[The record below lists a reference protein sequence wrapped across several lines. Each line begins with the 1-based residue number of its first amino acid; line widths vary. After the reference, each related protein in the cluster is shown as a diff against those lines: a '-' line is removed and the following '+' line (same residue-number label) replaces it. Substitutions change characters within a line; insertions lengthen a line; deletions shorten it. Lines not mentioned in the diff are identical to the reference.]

1 MEEHQALFTWGAGP
15 SSVSIAGNFND
26 WSATATPLIKQPDGS
41 FKASISVPW
50 GSTQAYKYIVDGDW
64 MVREDEEKDYDA
76 AGNHNNIYVAPPG
89 PTAGTGATAGATT
102 ASAGAAGTADT
113 AGAAAGTQPSTA
125 PATQQLAKG
134 PDAAPAPAA
143 DNAGSSN
150 MGLLAGAGALAGVG
164 AAGAAAL
171 GLSKNSDKVDEK
183 SLPNLQSLAAQA
195 PAGVSSDLSAA
206 AGSRDIPTTLGGMS
220 IDEENIPNLQS
231 LAAQAPTG
239 VTSDVPAINS
249 GIPTTLGGLPTSTG
263 TVAATP
269 AVPGPASEAK
279 DAITDKTNTGLL
291 AGAGALTGA
300 GVAGAAALGLVSKD
314 TNKGVADKVDSGV
327 ASIQSFTAKPLD
339 TAGGMA
345 SNLSGTVGSRELP
358 TVAGLTGTGDAKD
371 AASAA
376 PAANKNT
383 GLLAGVGAVAGAG
396 TLAGAGAAAA
406 GMLGFGSKN
415 EDKAEPSGDQT
426 ANLAAAGPG
435 AAADA
440 AEVNTGATAGT
451 TTDATAPGATAGT
464 TTDATAPGATAGT
477 ATDAT
482 APGATAGTATDATP
496 PGATAPGTATAP
508 GASTVDPTAAASAPT
523 APAIAPGVAATRDAS
538 TLAAT
543 EPEKSAGLS
552 GNTGLLAG
560 GAAVAGA
567 SAATA
572 AALAFGGQDKD
583 AATTSAG
590 TNDTIPPGTAPPAI
604 PETKASQLLAASA
617 PGVVTEETASATS
630 TDNEDTGKPKTDAQ
644 RARDKA
650 KKARQ
655 KAKKRAVAGGLGDD
669 DETTSASNS
678 GYVTPA
684 PLVDDDPTPRA
695 SSTFAPT
702 AAAGAA
708 AAAGLGAAGLGA
720 AALHSE
726 REGSMV
732 AQAGSFVESSSASM
746 QALAPN
752 TPANAG
758 ILAGQAPANATSFDS
773 SIDDRGVAATTSA
786 QQLEK
791 EYQTAQTHPEDRTT
805 ELAGAGLPG
814 DTVDSKDRL
823 HSGVLAAGAGL
834 AGAGLGAAGVHALSK
849 DDAQRGLPAGAT
861 TAPTAVTSADATT
874 APTAVTP
881 AGATG
886 APTGPAT
893 ASFASQ
899 PGSAPPA
906 GDVKEGEAKDGSI
919 SSKALALGASLVG
932 FVGIVVFGAE
942 RFFRSAEG
950 EQLSLDDAR
959 SRGIDV
965 DSLPVHNVSEKDVPP
980 VGAVA
985 DLQEI
990 VAGLKTDGSTAT
1002 STGQSFAT
1010 TGVTDATAGLKD
1022 AATGTTDKSNTGLLA
1037 GAGAL
1042 AGVAAAGGAAY
1053 GLSRKDEAN
1062 PKDSAPGDVAAAVS
1076 AQPDATRGLDSTAV
1090 DNSGVLAAGVDPKTQ
1105 DGTLPIPAGATTQDG
1120 TLPIPEGAT
1129 AQDGT
1134 LPIPSAA
1141 TAQDVQAHVAV
1152 SDEVKAA
1159 VPTAPASGFGDN
1171 KGLLAG
1177 AGALAGVAA
1186 AGAAAYGLSGK
1197 DKSAEALKD
1206 APAPDAKA
1214 VSDLAAAPTGVD
1226 QPTSQSV
1233 VGQAQSFAR
1242 DVDTTGEKDVTSVG
1256 KNTGLLAGVGVG
1268 AGVAGAGVAAAA
1280 GLSGK
1285 QDETAPSATDVTR
1298 EAQVDTA
1305 KAATASAAPAAGA
1318 ANVFPL
1324 TKDTDF
1330 VELVLGRKAAAPAT
1344 DSFVAAPTAGAAGAQ
1359 DADKAALAPG
1369 SAGPD
1374 EQTRSAVAPVAA
1386 GAGALAAAG
1395 AAGYAANKAS
1405 GTDAGVATEGDP
1417 LTDFAGGKP
1426 DGTEKQPGG
1435 VASAKPNETEA
1446 PLSDFARG
1454 GKPDDTGADIPG
1466 APTTSAD
1473 IPGAPTTGAPA
1484 TGVPSQTLAAQPTDR
1499 SADPASTGAV
1509 STDKLGEAQDK
1520 DRGLSGGAMAGLAA
1534 GAAGAA
1540 ALGVGAYAAT
1550 RRGDEKEVLQ
1560 DTAATALDKSSP
1572 TTTGVG
1578 ATTSGVRGQS
1588 FVSSTA
1594 PESTAPGQVRTVPTG
1609 EPLGAPTGPYSRSTD
1624 TFGAMKDEPVHS
1636 QAPGAGTA
1644 LAGAGAGAVLGAG
1657 AYAATRDKDGVDT
1670 AGIDNR
1676 AVDNTQSFGTSP
1688 TQHTGLAGHTHHPG
1702 SGESYVSPRER
1713 AGSHGHSPTSRT
1725 AALPSGQADFAR
1737 PEKSDLRDAPKD
1749 HSGVAVGLAAGAGA
1763 AALGAGAYA
1772 ATRDKDDVTQPSGAG
1787 PVKDASGSPITDTR
1801 FLAAATG
1808 HPSSSPDTAPDSTSR
1823 NVPSGV
1829 EAQPR
1834 VPSEV
1839 RDTFNAGPDDA
1850 TGTGHAYGTGVGTQA
1865 PAQLRSTDERGAPI
1879 GTGALGGVLASK
1891 DSEPAS
1897 GLGLDAKLAGVS
1909 DQAQGYVD
1917 NASNTAQAQ
1926 AGQYAD
1932 KVSQFAA
1939 VPKSDEKTSGL
1950 GVGPLAGIGAGVA
1963 ALGAGAY
1970 TATRG
1975 NKDVS
1980 EQQDPIGAAKT
1991 FGTDSIT
1998 GTQKLGMDTF
2008 ASAQKLG
2015 TDSLA
2020 GAQNLGT
2027 DTDAGARGFATD
2039 NVNAARNFAT
2049 DTTTQLT
2056 QTGAGAAANVPG
2068 TEKLADQAGKLSDN
2082 VQQSVG
2088 AGQDTVTG
2096 ARNLASEDRGLGV
2109 GTLAGVG
2116 AGAAALGAG
2125 AYAALRHGKPDEQ
2138 VPAKQPDA
2146 QQLLSKPSVGTTGA
2160 LGDASADAAIARDI
2174 PSPGTPGLAGVGAHG
2189 TNTHPETVGPA
2200 AGAIP
2205 QSVDKAAV
2213 PTAPTDTSGYAKPA
2227 LAAGAGAAAGRESD
2241 MPVVPDFETTDAQL
2255 SVDEVRSR
2263 SGVATTVGEQVEQ
2276 TTIPAQ
2282 PSFAQRDISRVQAD
2296 ESGFP
2301 ATEGHA
2307 DGTPNRSISGSVDS
2321 YNTALSGDLLDDPK
2335 GHTSGS
2341 GVSPAAMAAG
2351 ASAAGLA
2358 TAGAGAYAYSRNQQ
2372 QQAQQQFMQP
2382 GQQPGQ
2388 QQQFMQPGQ
2397 QAPQE
2402 QQPSDQALGQGT
2414 RGSAFI
2420 EAPASP
2426 PVSAPVQTGVKE
2438 AAPPAVDVGV
2448 PSAGYDEPITASSAP
2463 ATQALAA
2470 EKPSAVTAEG
2480 NLTAAELR
2488 EGVQLGPEPTE
2499 GSGWGKAAGYSAAGV
2514 AVVGAAAAGLY
2525 GATRDEDKSNRRA
2538 SNREAFVS
2546 GVPSA
2551 AKSGNFLQGLPE
2563 AGQQAVA
2570 HGQSLAGIQPGQIVP
2585 GQSGQVQ
2592 EQPVPVQA
2600 DMTQPPQLQSHE
2612 GHPGAI
2618 AGAAAAGVGA
2628 VGAAGV
2634 AAAHYG
2640 TESATGPAEP
2650 KTPTKERRRSSLF
2663 GSMFK
2668 KKDRER
2674 LQSMEADAMPA
2685 DAANAQ
2691 AAARAKLDAEGTP
2704 APGTA
2709 GQPPAQ
2715 GSGLPGMGSIGK
2727 AGAGA
2732 LAGVTAAGA
2741 AGLAAGSG
2749 AFDQAKT
2756 AGTGT
2761 LESSRNMAT
2770 GALDTG
2776 RTGVAGALDQGRT
2789 GATGAFD
2796 SVRNAGSGALDSA
2809 HTAGTGA
2816 FGSVRDSAT
2825 GALGSGRTAAT
2836 GVFDSGRSA
2845 ATGALDAG
2853 KTAGGDATSFAQ
2865 KTMDSALGTSMLT
2878 PGSTQPGDRPTTPNR
2893 FTGTTAAPATPA
2905 KTSHVVEHAT
2915 PGAQSTHTAHSTGS
2929 RKKTGF
2935 FARLKAALTGKK
2947 HEH

>member
-41 FKASISVPW
+41 FKGSISVPW

-89 PTAGTGATAGATT
+89 PTAETSATAGATT
-102 ASAGAAGTADT
+102 AAAGAAGTAGPAAT
-113 AGAAAGTQPSTA
+113 AGAAAGTDPTTAA

-134 PDAAPAPAA
+134 PDAPPAAAA

-150 MGLLAGAGALAGVG
+150 TGLLAGAGALAGVG

-183 SLPNLQSLAAQA
+183 SVPNLQSLEAQA
-195 PAGVSSDLSAA
+195 PTGVASDLSAA
-206 AGSRDIPTTLGGMS
+206 AGSRDIPTTLGGMGV
-220 IDEENIPNLQS
+220 DEKNIPNLQS

-239 VTSDVPAINS
+239 VTSEVPAVPS
-249 GIPTTLGGLPTSTG
+249 GPPATLGGLPIATG

-269 AVPGPASEAK
+269 ADTGPAAEAK
-279 DAITDKTNTGLL
+279 DAVTDKTNTGLL
-291 AGAGALTGA
+291 AT
-300 GVAGAAALGLVSKD
+300 
-314 TNKGVADKVDSGV
+314 
-327 ASIQSFTAKPLD
+327 
-339 TAGGMA
+339 
-345 SNLSGTVGSRELP
+345 
-358 TVAGLTGTGDAKD
+358 TGDAKD
-371 AASAA
+371 AAAAATPA
-376 PAANKNT
+376 PAGDMKDASADKNT
-383 GLLAGVGAVAGAG
+383 GLLAGLGAVAGAG

-406 GMLGFGSKN
+406 GMLGFGSKS
-415 EDKAEPSGDQT
+415 EDKAAPSGAQT
-426 ANLAAAGPG
+426 ANLAATAGPG

-440 AEVNTGATAGT
+440 VQVNTGATAGT
-451 TTDATAPGATAGT
+451 TTAATA
-464 TTDATAPGATAGT
+464 
-477 ATDAT
+477 
-482 APGATAGTATDATP
+482 
-496 PGATAPGTATAP
+496 PGATAPGTATAVDTASAP
-508 GASTVDPTAAASAPT
+508 SASTVDPTAAPSGPT
-523 APAIAPGVAATRDAS
+523 GSDTAPGVAATRDAS
-538 TLAAT
+538 TFAATEPGVAATRDASTFAAT

-567 SAATA
+567 GAATA
-572 AALAFGGQDKD
+572 AALGFGSQDKD
-583 AATTSAG
+583 AATSGAG
-590 TNDTIPPGTAPPAI
+590 TSDTIPPGTAPPAI
-604 PETKASQLLAASA
+604 PEAKASQLLAASA

-630 TDNEDTGKPKTDAQ
+630 TDNEDSAGKPKTDAQ

-655 KAKKRAVAGGLGDD
+655 KAKKRAAAGGLGDD

-684 PLVDDDPTPRA
+684 ALVDDDSTPRA
-695 SSTFAPT
+695 SSTFGPS

-720 AALHSE
+720 AALHSQ

-786 QQLEK
+786 EQLEK
-791 EYQTAQTHPEDRTT
+791 EYQAAQAHPEDRAK
-805 ELAGAGLPG
+805 ELAGAGLPS
-814 DTVDSKDRL
+814 DTVDSKGRL
-823 HSGVLAAGAGL
+823 TSGALAAGTGL

-849 DDAQRGLPAGAT
+849 NDEQRGLPAGAT
-861 TAPTAVTSADATT
+861 TAPTAVPGADAT
-874 APTAVTP
+874 
-881 AGATG
+881 GG
-886 APTGPAT
+886 PTGPAT

-906 GDVKEGEAKDGSI
+906 GDVKEDEAKDDSI

-980 VGAVA
+980 ERAVA

-990 VAGLKTDGSTAT
+990 VAGLKPEGSTTT

-1010 TGVTDATAGLKD
+1010 TGVADATPGLKD
-1022 AATGTTDKSNTGLLA
+1022 AATGATDKSNTGLLA

-1042 AGVAAAGGAAY
+1042 AGAAAAGGAAY
-1053 GLSRKDEAN
+1053 GLSRKDEAV
-1062 PKDSAPGDVAAAVS
+1062 PKDAAPGGVAAAVP
-1076 AQPDATRGLDSTAV
+1076 AQPDATRGLGSAAV

-1120 TLPIPEGAT
+1120 TLPIPA
-1129 AQDGT
+1129 
-1134 LPIPSAA
+1134 AA
-1141 TAQDVQAHVAV
+1141 TAQDVQAHLAA

-1177 AGALAGVAA
+1177 AGALAGAAA
-1186 AGAAAYGLSGK
+1186 AGGAAYGLSRK
-1197 DKSAEALKD
+1197 DKSAEAHKD
-1206 APAPDAKA
+1206 ATAPDAKA
-1214 VSDLAAAPTGVD
+1214 VSDIAAAPTGVD
-1226 QPTSQSV
+1226 QPAGQSV
-1233 VGQAQSFAR
+1233 VGQAQSLAR
-1242 DVDTTGEKDVTSVG
+1242 DDENAGEKDATSVE
-1256 KNTGLLAGVGVG
+1256 KNTGLLAGAGAG
-1268 AGVAGAGVAAAA
+1268 AGVAGAGAAAAA
-1280 GLSGK
+1280 GLGGK
-1285 QDETAPSATDVTR
+1285 QDETAPSATDVTPV
-1298 EAQVDTA
+1298 AQVDSA
-1305 KAATASAAPAAGA
+1305 KVATASAVPAAGT

-1344 DSFVAAPTAGAAGAQ
+1344 DSFVAAPAAGAQ
-1359 DADKAALAPG
+1359 DADKAAVAPG
-1369 SAGPD
+1369 SAGAD

-1405 GTDAGVATEGDP
+1405 GTDADVATKDDP
-1417 LTDFAGGKP
+1417 LADFAGGKP
-1426 DGTEKQPGG
+1426 DGAEKQPAG
-1435 VASAKPNETEA
+1435 VASAKPDETEA

-1454 GKPDDTGADIPG
+1454 GKPDDTGAN
-1466 APTTSAD
+1466 

-1484 TGVPSQTLAAQPTDR
+1484 TGVPSQTFAAQPTDR

-1534 GAAGAA
+1534 GATGAA

-1560 DTAATALDKSSP
+1560 DTPATTLDKSSP

-1578 ATTSGVRGQS
+1578 ATTSGVPGQS

-1594 PESTAPGQVRTVPTG
+1594 PESTVPGQIRTVPTG

-1636 QAPGAGTA
+1636 QAPGAGPA

-1670 AGIDNR
+1670 AGADNR

-1688 TQHTGLAGHTHHPG
+1688 TQHTGLAGYTHHPG

-1713 AGSHGHSPTSRT
+1713 SGSHGHSPTSRT

-1737 PEKSDLRDAPKD
+1737 PEKSELRDAPKD
-1749 HSGVAVGLAAGAGA
+1749 HAGVAAGVAAGAGA
-1763 AALGAGAYA
+1763 AAFGAGAYA
-1772 ATRDKDDVTQPSGAG
+1772 ATRDKGDVTQPSGTG

-1801 FLAAATG
+1801 VLAAATG

-1823 NVPSGV
+1823 NVPSGM

-1839 RDTFNAGPDDA
+1839 RDTFNAGPNDA

-1865 PAQLRSTDERGAPI
+1865 PTQLASTDESGTPL
-1879 GTGALGGVLASK
+1879 GTGALGGNLASK

-1897 GLGLDAKLAGVS
+1897 GLGLDAKPAGVL

-1917 NASNTAQAQ
+1917 NASSTAQAQ
-1926 AGQYAD
+1926 AGQYTD
-1932 KVSQFAA
+1932 KIGQFAA
-1939 VPKSDEKTSGL
+1939 VPKSDDKSSGL
-1950 GVGPLAGIGAGVA
+1950 GAGALAGIGAGVG

-1970 TATRG
+1970 AATRG
-1975 NKDVS
+1975 SKDAP

-1998 GTQKLGMDTF
+1998 GTQKLGTDTF
-2008 ASAQKLG
+2008 ASGQKLGTDSLAGAQNLGADSLAGAQKLGTGSLAGAQKFGTDSVAGAQKFGTDSVAGAQNLG

-2027 DTDAGARGFATD
+2027 DT
-2039 NVNAARNFAT
+2039 VNAARDFAT
-2049 DTTTQLT
+2049 DTTTPLT

-2068 TEKLADQAGKLSDN
+2068 TEKLPDQAGKISDN

-2146 QQLLSKPSVGTTGA
+2146 QQLSSQPSVGTTGA

-2174 PSPGTPGLAGVGAHG
+2174 PSPSTPGLAGVGAHG
-2189 TNTHPETVGPA
+2189 ANTHPETVGAA
-2200 AGAIP
+2200 AGTIP

-2213 PTAPTDTSGYAKPA
+2213 PTAPADTSGYAKPA
-2227 LAAGAGAAAGRESD
+2227 LAAGAGAAALGAGVAAGRESD
-2241 MPVVPDFETTDAQL
+2241 MAVVPDFETTDAQL
-2255 SVDEVRSR
+2255 SADEVLSP
-2263 SGVATTVGEQVEQ
+2263 SGVATTARTQVEQ
-2276 TTIPAQ
+2276 STIPAQ

-2301 ATEGHA
+2301 PTEGHA

-2321 YNTALSGDLLDDPK
+2321 YNTAVSGELLDDPK
-2335 GHTSGS
+2335 LNTSGS

-2358 TAGAGAYAYSRNQQ
+2358 AAGAGAYAYSRNQQ
-2372 QQAQQQFMQP
+2372 QQAQQQFIQPGQHPVPQP

-2402 QQPSDQALGQGT
+2402 QQSRDQAHGQGT

-2420 EAPASP
+2420 ESPASA

-2448 PSAGYDEPITASSAP
+2448 PSASYDEPIAASSAPATAP

-2514 AVVGAAAAGLY
+2514 AVVGAAASGLY
-2525 GATRDEDKSNRRA
+2525 GATRDEDKSSRRA

-2563 AGQQAVA
+2563 AGQQAGQQAVA
-2570 HGQSLAGIQPGQIVP
+2570 HGKSLAGIQPGQIVP
-2585 GQSGQVQ
+2585 GQSDQVQ
-2592 EQPVPVQA
+2592 EQPAPVQA
-2600 DMTQPPQLQSHE
+2600 DMTQPPQLESHE

-2618 AGAAAAGVGA
+2618 AGAATAGVGA

-2663 GSMFK
+2663 GNMFK

-2709 GQPPAQ
+2709 GEPPAQ

-2878 PGSTQPGDRPTTPNR
+2878 AGSTQPGDRPTTPSR
-2893 FTGTTAAPATPA
+2893 LTGTTAAPTTPA

-2915 PGAQSTHTAHSTGS
+2915 PGAHSTHTAHSTGS
-2929 RKKTGF
+2929 RKKKGF

>member
-41 FKASISVPW
+41 FKGSISVPW

-89 PTAGTGATAGATT
+89 PTAETSATAGATT
-102 ASAGAAGTADT
+102 AAAGAAGTAGPAAT
-113 AGAAAGTQPSTA
+113 AGAAAGTDPTTAA

-134 PDAAPAPAA
+134 PDAPPAAAA

-150 MGLLAGAGALAGVG
+150 TGLLAGAGALAGVG

-183 SLPNLQSLAAQA
+183 SVPNLQSLEAQA
-195 PAGVSSDLSAA
+195 PTGVASDLSAA
-206 AGSRDIPTTLGGMS
+206 AGSRDIPTTLGGMGV
-220 IDEENIPNLQS
+220 DEKNIPNLQS

-239 VTSDVPAINS
+239 VTSEVPAVPS
-249 GIPTTLGGLPTSTG
+249 GPPATLGGLPIATG

-269 AVPGPASEAK
+269 ADTGPAAEAK
-279 DAITDKTNTGLL
+279 DAVTDKTNTGLL
-291 AGAGALTGA
+291 AT
-300 GVAGAAALGLVSKD
+300 
-314 TNKGVADKVDSGV
+314 
-327 ASIQSFTAKPLD
+327 
-339 TAGGMA
+339 
-345 SNLSGTVGSRELP
+345 
-358 TVAGLTGTGDAKD
+358 TGDAKD
-371 AASAA
+371 AAAAATPA
-376 PAANKNT
+376 PAGDMKDASADKNT
-383 GLLAGVGAVAGAG
+383 GLLAGLGAVAGAG

-406 GMLGFGSKN
+406 GMLGFGSKS
-415 EDKAEPSGDQT
+415 EDKAAPSGAQT
-426 ANLAAAGPG
+426 ANLAATAGPG

-440 AEVNTGATAGT
+440 VQVNTGATAGT
-451 TTDATAPGATAGT
+451 TTAATA
-464 TTDATAPGATAGT
+464 
-477 ATDAT
+477 
-482 APGATAGTATDATP
+482 
-496 PGATAPGTATAP
+496 PGATAPGTATAVDTASAP
-508 GASTVDPTAAASAPT
+508 SASTVDPTAAPSGPT
-523 APAIAPGVAATRDAS
+523 GSDTAPGVAATRDAS
-538 TLAAT
+538 TFAATEPGVAATRDASTFAAT

-567 SAATA
+567 GAATA
-572 AALAFGGQDKD
+572 AALGFGSQDKD
-583 AATTSAG
+583 AATSGAG
-590 TNDTIPPGTAPPAI
+590 TSDTIPPGTAPPAI
-604 PETKASQLLAASA
+604 PEAKASQLLAASA

-630 TDNEDTGKPKTDAQ
+630 TDNEDSAGKPKTDAQ

-655 KAKKRAVAGGLGDD
+655 KAKKRA
-669 DETTSASNS
+669 
-678 GYVTPA
+678 
-684 PLVDDDPTPRA
+684 
-695 SSTFAPT
+695 
-702 AAAGAA
+702 
-708 AAAGLGAAGLGA
+708 
-720 AALHSE
+720 
-726 REGSMV
+726 
-732 AQAGSFVESSSASM
+732 
-746 QALAPN
+746 
-752 TPANAG
+752 
-758 ILAGQAPANATSFDS
+758 
-773 SIDDRGVAATTSA
+773 
-786 QQLEK
+786 
-791 EYQTAQTHPEDRTT
+791 
-805 ELAGAGLPG
+805 
-814 DTVDSKDRL
+814 
-823 HSGVLAAGAGL
+823 
-834 AGAGLGAAGVHALSK
+834 
-849 DDAQRGLPAGAT
+849 
-861 TAPTAVTSADATT
+861 
-874 APTAVTP
+874 
-881 AGATG
+881 
-886 APTGPAT
+886 
-893 ASFASQ
+893 
-899 PGSAPPA
+899 
-906 GDVKEGEAKDGSI
+906 
-919 SSKALALGASLVG
+919 
-932 FVGIVVFGAE
+932 
-942 RFFRSAEG
+942 
-950 EQLSLDDAR
+950 
-959 SRGIDV
+959 
-965 DSLPVHNVSEKDVPP
+965 
-980 VGAVA
+980 
-985 DLQEI
+985 
-990 VAGLKTDGSTAT
+990 
-1002 STGQSFAT
+1002 
-1010 TGVTDATAGLKD
+1010 
-1022 AATGTTDKSNTGLLA
+1022 
-1037 GAGAL
+1037 
-1042 AGVAAAGGAAY
+1042 
-1053 GLSRKDEAN
+1053 
-1062 PKDSAPGDVAAAVS
+1062 
-1076 AQPDATRGLDSTAV
+1076 
-1090 DNSGVLAAGVDPKTQ
+1090 
-1105 DGTLPIPAGATTQDG
+1105 
-1120 TLPIPEGAT
+1120 
-1129 AQDGT
+1129 
-1134 LPIPSAA
+1134 
-1141 TAQDVQAHVAV
+1141 
-1152 SDEVKAA
+1152 
-1159 VPTAPASGFGDN
+1159 
-1171 KGLLAG
+1171 
-1177 AGALAGVAA
+1177 
-1186 AGAAAYGLSGK
+1186 
-1197 DKSAEALKD
+1197 
-1206 APAPDAKA
+1206 
-1214 VSDLAAAPTGVD
+1214 
-1226 QPTSQSV
+1226 
-1233 VGQAQSFAR
+1233 
-1242 DVDTTGEKDVTSVG
+1242 
-1256 KNTGLLAGVGVG
+1256 
-1268 AGVAGAGVAAAA
+1268 
-1280 GLSGK
+1280 
-1285 QDETAPSATDVTR
+1285 
-1298 EAQVDTA
+1298 
-1305 KAATASAAPAAGA
+1305 
-1318 ANVFPL
+1318 
-1324 TKDTDF
+1324 
-1330 VELVLGRKAAAPAT
+1330 
-1344 DSFVAAPTAGAAGAQ
+1344 
-1359 DADKAALAPG
+1359 
-1369 SAGPD
+1369 
-1374 EQTRSAVAPVAA
+1374 
-1386 GAGALAAAG
+1386 
-1395 AAGYAANKAS
+1395 
-1405 GTDAGVATEGDP
+1405 
-1417 LTDFAGGKP
+1417 
-1426 DGTEKQPGG
+1426 
-1435 VASAKPNETEA
+1435 
-1446 PLSDFARG
+1446 
-1454 GKPDDTGADIPG
+1454 
-1466 APTTSAD
+1466 
-1473 IPGAPTTGAPA
+1473 
-1484 TGVPSQTLAAQPTDR
+1484 
-1499 SADPASTGAV
+1499 
-1509 STDKLGEAQDK
+1509 
-1520 DRGLSGGAMAGLAA
+1520 
-1534 GAAGAA
+1534 
-1540 ALGVGAYAAT
+1540 
-1550 RRGDEKEVLQ
+1550 
-1560 DTAATALDKSSP
+1560 
-1572 TTTGVG
+1572 
-1578 ATTSGVRGQS
+1578 
-1588 FVSSTA
+1588 
-1594 PESTAPGQVRTVPTG
+1594 
-1609 EPLGAPTGPYSRSTD
+1609 
-1624 TFGAMKDEPVHS
+1624 
-1636 QAPGAGTA
+1636 
-1644 LAGAGAGAVLGAG
+1644 
-1657 AYAATRDKDGVDT
+1657 
-1670 AGIDNR
+1670 
-1676 AVDNTQSFGTSP
+1676 
-1688 TQHTGLAGHTHHPG
+1688 QHTGLAGYTHHPG

-1713 AGSHGHSPTSRT
+1713 SGSHGHSPTSRT

-1737 PEKSDLRDAPKD
+1737 PEKSELRDAPKD
-1749 HSGVAVGLAAGAGA
+1749 HAGVAAGVAAGAGA
-1763 AALGAGAYA
+1763 AAFGAGAYA
-1772 ATRDKDDVTQPSGAG
+1772 ATRDKGDVTQPSGTG

-1801 FLAAATG
+1801 VLAAATG

-1823 NVPSGV
+1823 NVPSGM

-1839 RDTFNAGPDDA
+1839 RDTFNAGPNDA

-1865 PAQLRSTDERGAPI
+1865 PTQLASTDESGTPL
-1879 GTGALGGVLASK
+1879 GTGALGGNLASK

-1897 GLGLDAKLAGVS
+1897 GLGLDAKPAGVL

-1917 NASNTAQAQ
+1917 NASSTAQAQ
-1926 AGQYAD
+1926 AGQYTD
-1932 KVSQFAA
+1932 KIGQFAA
-1939 VPKSDEKTSGL
+1939 VPKSDDKSSGL
-1950 GVGPLAGIGAGVA
+1950 GAGALAGIGAGVG

-1970 TATRG
+1970 AATRG
-1975 NKDVS
+1975 SKDAP

-1998 GTQKLGMDTF
+1998 GTQKLGTDTF
-2008 ASAQKLG
+2008 ASGQKLGTDSLAGAQNLGADSLAGAQKLGTGSLAGAQKFGTDSVAGAQKFGTDSVAGAQNLG

-2027 DTDAGARGFATD
+2027 DT
-2039 NVNAARNFAT
+2039 VNAARDFAT
-2049 DTTTQLT
+2049 DTTTPLT

-2068 TEKLADQAGKLSDN
+2068 TEKLPDQAGKISDN

-2146 QQLLSKPSVGTTGA
+2146 QQLSSQPSVGTTGA

-2174 PSPGTPGLAGVGAHG
+2174 PSPSTPGLAGVGAHG
-2189 TNTHPETVGPA
+2189 ANTHPETVGAA
-2200 AGAIP
+2200 AGTIP

-2213 PTAPTDTSGYAKPA
+2213 PTAPADTSGYAKPA
-2227 LAAGAGAAAGRESD
+2227 LAAGAGAAALGAGVAAGRESD
-2241 MPVVPDFETTDAQL
+2241 MAVVPDFETTDAQL
-2255 SVDEVRSR
+2255 SADEVLSP
-2263 SGVATTVGEQVEQ
+2263 SGVATTARTQVEQ
-2276 TTIPAQ
+2276 STIPAQ

-2301 ATEGHA
+2301 PTEGHA

-2321 YNTALSGDLLDDPK
+2321 YNTAVSGELLDDPK
-2335 GHTSGS
+2335 LNTSGS

-2358 TAGAGAYAYSRNQQ
+2358 AAGAGAYAYSRNQQ
-2372 QQAQQQFMQP
+2372 QQAQQQFIQPGQHPVPQP

-2402 QQPSDQALGQGT
+2402 QQSRDQAHGQGT

-2420 EAPASP
+2420 ESPASA

-2448 PSAGYDEPITASSAP
+2448 PSASYDEPIAASSAPATAP

-2514 AVVGAAAAGLY
+2514 AVVGAAASGLY
-2525 GATRDEDKSNRRA
+2525 GATRDEDKSSRRA

-2563 AGQQAVA
+2563 AGQQAGQQAVA
-2570 HGQSLAGIQPGQIVP
+2570 HGKSLAGIQPGQIVP
-2585 GQSGQVQ
+2585 GQSDQVQ
-2592 EQPVPVQA
+2592 EQPAPVQA
-2600 DMTQPPQLQSHE
+2600 DMTQPPQLESHE

-2618 AGAAAAGVGA
+2618 AGAATAGVGA

-2663 GSMFK
+2663 GNMFK

-2709 GQPPAQ
+2709 GEPPAQ

-2878 PGSTQPGDRPTTPNR
+2878 AGSTQPGDRPTTPSR
-2893 FTGTTAAPATPA
+2893 LTGTTAAPTTPA

-2915 PGAQSTHTAHSTGS
+2915 PGAHSTHTAHSTGS
-2929 RKKTGF
+2929 RKKKGF